1 MQAVVSHKPLFLA
14 AQLEPPPS
22 GRGCPLQVSRVNSH
36 IWGLG
41 GGLSLSSRKPV
52 TVHHVQQPHPFTKG
66 QGEPPCAPRSTIE
79 K

>member
-1 MQAVVSHKPLFLA
+1 MQAVVSHRPLFLA

-41 GGLSLSSRKPV
+41 WGVCLCPPGNLSQFTMSSSPIPLQKNKENLPV
-52 TVHHVQQPHPFTKG
+52 LQ
-66 QGEPPCAPRSTIE
+66 EAP
-79 K
+79 